1 MLETPYP
8 DDTDK
13 QQKTKRTMMEKRH
26 GLRPL
31 VRLELPRL
39 ARRQDA
45 HHPVPRVAPE
55 FHERVDAVY
64 DVIPRLR
71 TALLAGGVDVRE
83 GAVNGDDVL
92 RT

>member
-1 MLETPYP
+1 
-8 DDTDK
+8 
-13 QQKTKRTMMEKRH
+13 MEKRH
-26 GLRPL
+26 RLRPL

-83 GAVNGDDVL
+83 GAVDGDDVL
-92 RT
+92 RTLDPLRCCALARFVRVFEPV